1 MGSAGWQGV
10 SHKARLAVKG
20 EPLCKRRNTV
30 DEALPIRPQG
40 AYQMRPCCVA
50 VLNNG
55 TAIVC
60 VRRLAPRV
68 KHGAGSAK
76 AWGHFLRGAWTHV
89 AGSEPINAALL
100 EYHIKKDGYA
110 E

>member
-1 MGSAGWQGV
+1 MDSAGWQGV
-10 SHKARLAVKG
+10 SNKARLAVKG

-30 DEALPIRPQG
+30 DDALPARPQG
-40 AYQMRPCCVA
+40 ACHMRPCRVA
-50 VLNNG
+50 ALDNG
-55 TAIVC
+55 TTIVC
-60 VRRLAPRV
+60 VRRLAW
-68 KHGAGSAK
+68 AD
-76 AWGHFLRGAWTHV
+76 V